1 VSAPLRGQRRSGIPS
16 LVLPGD
22 PKGAGWR
29 AVLDTVYIPIRHP
42 GVDSATADPLGVRY
56 VGRPTRWGNPTI
68 VKRSSEG
75 NWYVADSQNPDKP
88 HEAFGANAEGKR
100 DAYETAAYD
109 YDFMLGDLYVI
120 DLARFVAP
128 LVGADVLSC
137 WCPLGSPCH
146 ANALCELVGCLK
158 SGDLVPG
165 LVATPEVC
173 GGALRIEC
181 TNWSVATVA
190 DDVRRFARCEDWTLD
205 EAVYALAIDLEVDPE
220 VVHAAVFVA
229 GYYE

>member
-1 VSAPLRGQRRSGIPS
+1 MYVQVDCPVIETSLSSAIS
-16 LVLPGD
+16 
-22 PKGAGWR
+22 
-29 AVLDTVYIPIRHP
+29 
-42 GVDSATADPLGVRY
+42 VRY
-56 VGRPTRWGNPTI
+56 VGSSTRWGNPWRVKYDIDEWWQVGTGGADGRAWI
-68 VKRSSEG
+68 VDSVHRSNEEAVLAAVEKFRW
-75 NWYVADSQNPDKP
+75 WYTRQMAYL
-88 HEAFGANAEGKR
+88 NA
-100 DAYETAAYD
+100 
-109 YDFMLGDLYVI
+109 
-120 DLARFVAP
+120 ARAIAP

-137 WCPLGSPCH
+137 WCPLDSPCH
-146 ANALCELVGCLK
+146 ADVLCELVGRLK
-158 SGDLVPG
+158 SGGLVSG
-165 LVATPEVC
+165 LVATPGVC